1 MQVPVSRLLKNFVF
15 DSDKVNDF
23 AEKLRYEVKLNDS
36 RLMDEGD
43 NTDPGFVV
51 SSLQVAFQTRNRPR
65 DVFEK
70 INLKM
75 YLN

>member
-51 SSLQVAFQTRNRPR
+51 SSLQIAFQTRNRPR

-70 INLKM
+70 SI
-75 YLN
+75 